1 MTIRVCLIEDQTL
14 VREGIKKLLALSADI
29 EMLATASDADEGI
42 AMVLK
47 HQPEVL
53 LLDLK
58 LPGRSGIEVLKE
70 LRDRQA
76 LPPTLIL
83 TTFDE
88 DSLLVDAIQAGAK
101 GYLLKDV
108 TLEQLVSGIRA
119 LKNGDTLLQPA
130 ITERLLRNFG
140 KELPPSQTVTPESPL
155 TRRETEILRLLAGG
169 YNNREIAQAF
179 SLTEGTVKNH
189 VSNILGKL
197 EVRDRTRAV
206 LKALEWG
213 YL

>member
-1 MTIRVCLIEDQTL
+1 MIRVCLIEDQTL
-14 VREGIKKLLALSADI
+14 VREGIRRLLALSEEI
-29 EMLATASDADEGI
+29 EMLATAPDADEGI
-42 AMVLK
+42 TMVLNYK
-47 HQPEVL
+47 PDVL

-70 LRDRQA
+70 LRDKQV

-88 DSLLVDAIQAGAK
+88 DSLLIDAMRAGAK

-108 TLEQLVSGIRA
+108 TLDQLVIGIRTLYSGA
-119 LKNGDTLLQPA
+119 TLLLPA
-130 ITERLLRNFG
+130 ITDRLLRNIG
-140 KELPPSQTVTPESPL
+140 KELPPSQTVPPQNPL
-155 TRRETEILRLLAGG
+155 TKREIEILRLVAGG

-179 SLTEGTVKNH
+179 SVMEGTVKNH
-189 VSNILGKL
+189 VSNILEKL

>member
-1 MTIRVCLIEDQTL
+1 MIRVCLIEDQTL
-14 VREGIKKLLALSADI
+14 VREGIRRLLALSNDM
-29 EMLATASDADEGI
+29 EMVATASDAAEGI
-42 AMVLK
+42 EMVLAHK
-47 HQPEVL
+47 PGVL

-70 LRDRQA
+70 LREQHA

-88 DSLLVDAIQAGAK
+88 DSLLIDAMRAGAK

-108 TLEQLVSGIRA
+108 TLEHLVNCIRTIASGE
-119 LKNGDTLLQPA
+119 TLFLPA
-130 ITERLLRNFG
+130 ITERLLRNIG

-155 TRRETEILRLLAGG
+155 TRRETEILRLLASG
-169 YNNREIAQAF
+169 YNNREISQAF
-179 SLTEGTVKNH
+179 SVKEGTVKNH
-189 VSNILGKL
+189 VSNILAKL
-197 EVRDRTRAV
+197 DVRDRTRAV

>member
-1 MTIRVCLIEDQTL
+1 MIRICLIEDQTL
-14 VREGIKKLLALSADI
+14 VREGIKKLLALCEDI
-29 EMLATASDADEGI
+29 EVLATASDADEGI
-42 AMVLK
+42 AITLK
-47 HQPEVL
+47 HKPDVL

-70 LRDRQA
+70 LRDRQS

-88 DSLLVDAIQAGAK
+88 DSLLVDAIHAGAK

-108 TLEQLVSGIRA
+108 TLQQLVDGIRA
-119 LKNGDTLLQPA
+119 LQAGATLLQPA

-140 KELPPSQTVTPESPL
+140 KELPPSQTITPESPL

-179 SLTEGTVKNH
+179 SVTEGTVKNH
-189 VSNILGKL
+189 VSNILAKL
-197 EVRDRTRAV
+197 DVDRKSV
-206 LKALEWG
+206 V
-213 YL
+213 

>member
-1 MTIRVCLIEDQTL
+1 MIRVCLIEDQTL
-14 VREGIKKLLALSADI
+14 VREGIKRLLALSNEI
-29 EMLATASDADEGI
+29 EMVATASDAAEGV
-42 AMVLK
+42 AMVLA

-70 LRDRQA
+70 LRDRQT

-88 DSLLVDAIQAGAK
+88 DSLLIEAMRAGAK

-108 TLEQLVSGIRA
+108 TLEHLVNCIR
-119 LKNGDTLLQPA
+119 TLAAGGTLFVPA
-130 ITERLLRNFG
+130 ITERLLRNIG
-140 KELPPSQTVTPESPL
+140 KELPPSQTVKPESPL
-155 TRRETEILRLLAGG
+155 TRRETEILRLLASG
-169 YNNREIAQAF
+169 YNNREISRAF
-179 SLTEGTVKNH
+179 SLREGTVKNH
-189 VSNILGKL
+189 VSNILAKL
-197 EVRDRTRAV
+197 DVRDRTRAV

>member
-1 MTIRVCLIEDQTL
+1 MIRVCLVEDQTL
-14 VREGIKKLLALSADI
+14 VREGITRLLALSDEI
-29 EMLATASDADEGI
+29 EMLATASDADEGVKV
-42 AMVLK
+42 VLQHK
-47 HQPEVL
+47 PDVL

-70 LRDRQA
+70 LRQLQV
-76 LPPTLIL
+76 LPPALIL

-88 DSLLVDAIQAGAK
+88 DSLLIEAMRAGAK

-108 TLEQLVSGIRA
+108 TLEQLVTGIRTLHSGA
-119 LKNGDTLLQPA
+119 TLLLPA
-130 ITERLLRNFG
+130 ITDRLMRSIG
-140 KELPPSQTVTPESPL
+140 KELPPSQTVPPENPL
-155 TRRETEILRLLAGG
+155 TKREVEILRLVAGG

-179 SLTEGTVKNH
+179 SVVEGTVKNH
-189 VSNILGKL
+189 VSNILDKL

>member
-1 MTIRVCLIEDQTL
+1 MIRVCLIEDQTL
-14 VREGIKKLLALSADI
+14 VREGIRRLLALSEEI
-29 EMLATASDADEGI
+29 EMLATAPDADEGI
-42 AMVLK
+42 TMVLK
-47 HQPEVL
+47 YRPDVL

-70 LRDRQA
+70 LRDKQV

-88 DSLLVDAIQAGAK
+88 DSLLIDAMRAGAK

-108 TLEQLVSGIRA
+108 TLEQLVMGIRTLYSGA
-119 LKNGDTLLQPA
+119 TLLLPA
-130 ITERLLRNFG
+130 ITDRLLRNIG
-140 KELPPSQTVTPESPL
+140 KELPPSQTVPPQNPL
-155 TRRETEILRLLAGG
+155 TKREIEILRLVAGG

-179 SLTEGTVKNH
+179 SVMEGTVKNH
-189 VSNILGKL
+189 VSNILEKL